1 MSDTNKREVDRVVK
15 WIIIPLFV
23 ITLILIVLIREW
35 VTGGIVAFVLLGF
48 SFVIYTNP
56 KYQKNLIG
64 IPDNILKGSL
74 WGLGIFG
81 FFFVMMTLVP
91 ALSIAVPTV
100 PQALTEFSF
109 QSLSLGVPITLGVI
123 VILFPFAETA
133 WKASMLSLLITQY
146 GLSIFKAILITAIL
160 FGGVLHLLAY
170 QVVIASAESLSVAFQ
185 QIQSVSGLL
194 LTASLF
200 GGIASYVLW
209 RFKNFLPV
217 ALAHSAINFII
228 VSATLAI
235 ISFGV

>member
-1 MSDTNKREVDRVVK
+1 MPDVKKREVDRVVK
-15 WIIIPLFV
+15 WIIIPLFI
-23 ITLILIVLIREW
+23 ITLILMVLIREW
-35 VTGGIVAFVLLGF
+35 VTGGMVAFVLLGF
-48 SFVIYTNP
+48 SFVIYTNT
-56 KYQKNLIG
+56 KYQKNMIG

-74 WGLGIFG
+74 WGFGIFAG
-81 FFFVMMTLVP
+81 FFILMRVVP

-100 PQALTEFSF
+100 PQAVTEFSIENLPF
-109 QSLSLGVPITLGVI
+109 ALGQTISLFILVI
-123 VILFPFAETA
+123 IFPFAETA

-146 GLSIFKAILITAIL
+146 GLSLFKAILITAIL
-160 FGGVLHLLAY
+160 FGGILHLLAY

-217 ALAHSAINFII
+217 ALSHSAINFVI

-235 ISFGV
+235 IAF